1 LKFLIL
7 SAGQLGKLIAE
18 ISTRSKEI
26 DCVGFLDPDPSL
38 HGKSFYDIPVLGSD
52 DLLNEYFLKG
62 IKHAIPSMGDLTN
75 RSKLIKQCIDL
86 GFDIPSIIDPSTILT
101 SNNYLNKGVCVLYG
115 SVISPSVIIN
125 DFTVVGSG
133 VNILH
138 DTNIGKNCMIGGG
151 TTIGSSV
158 DVGDNVS
165 FGVGVVVASA
175 ASIKIGDNVSIA
187 AGSVVLNNIPRN
199 SFVLGNPA
207 RVIRQNN

>member
-1 LKFLIL
+1 
-7 SAGQLGKLIAE
+7 
-18 ISTRSKEI
+18 
-26 DCVGFLDPDPSL
+26 
-38 HGKSFYDIPVLGSD
+38 
-52 DLLNEYFLKG
+52 
-62 IKHAIPSMGDLTN
+62 
-75 RSKLIKQCIDL
+75 
-86 GFDIPSIIDPSTILT
+86 
-101 SNNYLNKGVCVLYG
+101 
-115 SVISPSVIIN
+115 
-125 DFTVVGSG
+125 
-133 VNILH
+133 
-138 DTNIGKNCMIGGG
+138 MIGGG